1 MEDKL
6 KIVRE
11 ILKKYN
17 QEHLI
22 QFYSEL
28 TESQKSDLLNQIL
41 EIDFEEILYL
51 YEKSKKDVLDSTEE
65 VEPLDYS
72 IKADLTKSQLKSL
85 SSVGLKA
92 IKSGKVG
99 VITLAG
105 GQGSRLGF
113 SGPKGTF

>member
-51 YEKSKKDVLDSTEE
+51 YEKSKKMS
-65 VEPLDYS
+65 
-72 IKADLTKSQLKSL
+72 
-85 SSVGLKA
+85 
-92 IKSGKVG
+92 
-99 VITLAG
+99 
-105 GQGSRLGF
+105 
-113 SGPKGTF
+113 